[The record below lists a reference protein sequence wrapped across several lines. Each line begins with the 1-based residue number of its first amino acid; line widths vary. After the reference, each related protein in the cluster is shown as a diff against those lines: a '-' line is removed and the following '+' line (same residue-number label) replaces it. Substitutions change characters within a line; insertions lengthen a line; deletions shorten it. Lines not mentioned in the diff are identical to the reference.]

1 VCRVTDSTAT
11 PPAAATRDRAS
22 APLAT
27 AALVFALVIP
37 VLSLLSQVVSTSLL
51 ASGDRAGTELAY
63 VAEGIVVFLL
73 AVTAMVLGSIALV
86 RRGHGRARA
95 AAALG
100 IAALSLWQIIVGLV
114 SGALFQAFLF

>member
-1 VCRVTDSTAT
+1 
-11 PPAAATRDRAS
+11 
-22 APLAT
+22 
-27 AALVFALVIP
+27 VFALVIP

-86 RRGHGRARA
+86 RRGPGGPARRPPSASPRSRCGRSSSGLSAARCSRRSSSERPGGPPPA
-95 AAALG
+95 PP
-100 IAALSLWQIIVGLV
+100 
-114 SGALFQAFLF
+114 